1 MNSERESKWQK
12 RWEDAHIFE
21 VEPDD
26 SPHFFV
32 NVPYP
37 YMNGFFHL
45 GRSFTFLRADVI
57 ARFKRMQGFN
67 TLFPFAF
74 HCTGTP
80 IVAAAQ
86 RVKEKEEQQ
95 IKILKEMGVP
105 ANILHEFADPIFW
118 TEYFPEE
125 GKKDLKRLGMG
136 VDWRR
141 TFKTTSLN
149 PHYDRFVQWQF
160 RILKEMGLIGLGE
173 HPVIWCTK
181 CNSPVG
187 DHARLEG
194 EGETPQEFTL
204 LKFQCGDQ
212 YLMAASLRPE
222 TVYGQTNMWVDPDLK
237 YVKVKVDD
245 EIWIVSKPCAEKL
258 SHQNKTVK
266 LLETVKGEELIGK
279 YCVAPGIERE
289 ILVLPSGFCD
299 PDKGTGLV
307 TSVPSDAPD
316 DWMGLYDLQRDPD
329 LCAQYGLD
337 IEEVKK
343 IEPIAIIKSKGW
355 GDLPAVEICEK
366 MGIESQYDR
375 EKLEKAKKEIYRSGF
390 YTGKMNENCGTYA
403 GMSVEQAK
411 DLIKEEL
418 IEQKKA
424 DIMYEPS
431 GTVVCRCLTPS
442 IVKIVKNQWF
452 IKYGDVQWKEK
463 AHNAVEKMTF
473 YPETVRKQF
482 HYVVDWLNDWA
493 CTREFGLG
501 TSLPWDDKWVIE
513 SLSDSTIYMAFYT
526 FYHLIKDVDP
536 QKIDDE
542 VFDYILLG
550 KGDVKELAKKKAIPE
565 EILKK
570 AHKECDYWY
579 PFTIRTSGKDLIQN
593 HMTFC
598 IFNHAALF
606 PEEMWPS
613 GFAVNGW
620 ILLDLE
626 RMSTSR
632 GISVYLRDVLDK
644 YGADVCRITL
654 MYGGEGVDDS
664 NWDTQFAET
673 IGAKIEAWRTFA
685 LENYKKGRTDIRY
698 IDRWFESV
706 VHSLL
711 TEVTDAYAHMNFRTA
726 LQRGFFDMQRY
737 LRWYLR
743 RCDKPNKEVI
753 TEFIETQTK
762 ILAPI
767 VPHMCEEIWE
777 ELGNMGFIS
786 TAAWCHPQEEKIDE
800 TVIQVEQFVEK
811 VIDDL
816 QEIIRV
822 ARIEKAEKAYI
833 YTAEPWKWDV
843 VDLVR
848 GERDV
853 KAAMKKAMQ
862 SETVRKHGK
871 EASKFIPKVVKDRIF
886 PVRIDER
893 EVLEE
898 AKDFIS
904 TEVGLAIEVNADYD
918 PQNKKRAAIPG
929 KPGIYIE

>member
-1 MNSERESKWQK
+1 MNSDREIKWQK
-12 RWEDAHIFE
+12 RWEDARLFE
-21 VEPDD
+21 ADPDEKET
-26 SPHFFV
+26 FFV

-37 YMNGFFHL
+37 YMDGIFHL
-45 GRSFTFLRADVI
+45 GRTFTFLRADVI

-86 RVKEKEEQQ
+86 RVKDGEEQQ
-95 IKILKEMGVP
+95 IKILKDMGIPEDTIP
-105 ANILHEFADPIFW
+105 AFADPVFW
-118 TEYFPEE
+118 TDYFPEE

-149 PHYDRFVQWQF
+149 PHYDKFVRWQF
-160 RILKEMGLIGLGE
+160 NTLKAKGLVGLGE

-204 LKFQCGDQ
+204 LKFTFGDA
-212 YLMAASLRPE
+212 YIMAASLRPE
-222 TVYGQTNMWVDPDLK
+222 TVYGQTNMWVDPDLE
-237 YVKVKVDD
+237 YVKATVDG
-245 EIWIVSKPCAEKL
+245 ETWIVSRPCAEKL
-258 SHQNKTVK
+258 SHQNKTVEIVASITGK
-266 LLETVKGEELIGK
+266 DLIGK
-279 YCVAPGIERE
+279 YCTAPGIERD
-289 ILVLPSGFCD
+289 ILILPSGFCD
-299 PDKGTGLV
+299 PEKGTGLV

-316 DWMGLYDLQRDPD
+316 DWMGLYDIQKDPE
-329 LCAQYGLD
+329 LCARYGLD
-337 IEEVKK
+337 VSEVKK

-366 MGIESQYDR
+366 MGIKNQYDR
-375 EKLEKAKKEIYRSGF
+375 ENLEKAKKEIYRSGF
-390 YTGKMNENCGTYA
+390 YTGKMNENCGKYA
-403 GMSVEQAK
+403 GLPVERAK
-411 DLIKEEL
+411 DIIKEEL
-418 IEQKKA
+418 LLQGKA

-431 GTVVCRCLTPS
+431 GLVLCRCLTPS

-452 IKYGDVQWKEK
+452 IKYGDIQWKEK
-463 AHNAVEKMTF
+463 AHKAVEKMVF
-473 YPETVRKQF
+473 HPDVVRKQF

-501 TSLPWDDKWVIE
+501 TKLPWDEKWVIE

-526 FYHLIKDVDP
+526 FYYLLKEVDP
-536 QKIDDE
+536 ANLTDD
-542 VFDYILLG
+542 VFDYIVLG
-550 KGDVKELAKKKAIPE
+550 KGTVKDVAETCNIPE
-565 EILKK
+565 ETLKK
-570 AHKECDYWY
+570 ARKECDYWY
-579 PFTIRTSGKDLIQN
+579 PFSIRSSGKDLVQN

-598 IFNHAALF
+598 IFNHCAIF
-606 PEEMWPS
+606 PEEKWPL

-620 ILLDLE
+620 VLLNMQK
-626 RMSTSR
+626 MSTSR
-632 GISVYLRDVLDK
+632 GISLLLRDALDQ
-644 YGADVCRITL
+644 YGADVTRITL

-664 NWDTQFAET
+664 NWDEQFAET
-673 IGAKIEAWRTFA
+673 VGAKMEAWREFA
-685 LENYKKGRTDIRY
+685 LEYYRKGRTDTKY

-711 TEVTDAYAHMNFRTA
+711 VDVTDAYERMNFRTVI
-726 LQRGFFDMQRY
+726 QRGFFDMQRY

-743 RCDKPNKEVI
+743 RCGEPNKAVM
-753 TEFIETQTK
+753 TAFIKIQTK
-762 ILAPI
+762 LLAPI
-767 VPHMCEEIWE
+767 VPHLCEELWE
-777 ELGNMGFIS
+777 ELGNKGFIS
-786 TAAWCHPQEEKIDE
+786 TADWCHPVQEKIDE

-816 QEIIRV
+816 QEILRV
-822 ARIEKAEKAYI
+822 AKIEKGEKAYI

-848 GERDV
+848 GKRDV
-853 KAAMKKAMQ
+853 KEAMKTAMQ
-862 SETVRKHGK
+862 SETVKKHGK
-871 EASKFIPKVVKDRIF
+871 EASKFIPKVVKERIF
-886 PVRIDER
+886 PVNIDE
-893 EVLEE
+893 EGVLTE
-898 AKDFIS
+898 AQPFIS
-904 TEVGLAIEVNADYD
+904 KEVGLVIEINADYD
-918 PQNKKRAAIPG
+918 PQHKKRVAIPG